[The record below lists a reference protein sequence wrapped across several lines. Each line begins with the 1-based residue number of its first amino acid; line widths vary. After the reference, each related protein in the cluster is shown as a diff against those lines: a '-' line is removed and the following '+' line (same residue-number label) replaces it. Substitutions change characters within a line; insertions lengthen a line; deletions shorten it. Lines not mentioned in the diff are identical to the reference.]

1 MLIAEQA
8 CKLCLTLL
16 VVCIALLQSSF
27 AQPPIPIPTSRIDN
41 ARDGANANETLLT
54 PANVNQYGFH
64 LAFTFPVDYV
74 VMAQP
79 LYVPQVNI
87 GGVNH
92 NVMYVATM
100 ADSVYAIDADTGAQL
115 WWTNFTNP
123 AEGIYTAQVA
133 THTMPCGAGQG
144 YDQEG
149 IVGTP
154 VIDTTSNPMTMYLDA
169 KTVVNGTVQHHL
181 HALDITTGID
191 TQTPVLIAATS
202 VSTSSLYN
210 PERTTVFDGLHQ
222 MNRPGLLLLNGVIY
236 LAFGSN
242 SCNDG
247 NSGWLLSY
255 DEATLSQL
263 NVFNTSPYHGLT
275 SIWQAGTGIAAD
287 EANNIFVETAEACG
301 SCYDVPSGGQTYSN
315 SILKLSSELTLDD
328 YFTPWYVAFLNAS
341 DEDLSSTGVLILPDQ
356 PGPYP
361 HELIASGKQAIV
373 YVLDRDNLGQY
384 AVGSD
389 SQIIQELPLV
399 PRVIGDSTSAS
410 IQFGSAAYW
419 NNTVYFAPDDQPL
432 MALPLSGGLLGTPIT
447 TPEKYV
453 GSHSP
458 SISAN
463 GNTNG
468 IMWVISSP
476 QLYAFDAVSLTK
488 LYSSG
493 QAPGGRD
500 TLPPVGHFVTQT
512 VANGR
517 VYVGTRNSLVAY
529 GLFDLVTFTG
539 GASQTAPVAT
549 PLPLPITFQ
558 IANPYNG
565 QPDVGVT
572 VDFSDGCYKAGAIT
586 CGSFNPPSA
595 VTDSFGNASTIYTV
609 PQHAGTYTLTVSDP
623 TKTSFGTVTTTATA
637 TPGAAVKIIAYS
649 GTKQTGTEGSTLA
662 NPITVQAQDAYK
674 NGISG
679 VTVNFTANN
688 GAVPSPSS
696 VVTGSNGLAS
706 TTLQLPDT
714 VCTVTV
720 TASSAGFK
728 NVNFPEYSVAGAAAK
743 IAISSGNNQTAR
755 RGTQLP
761 VALTRAGD

>member
-1 MLIAEQA
+1 VLHATSA
-8 CKLCLTLL
+8 RRFCLALL
-16 VVCIALLQSSF
+16 VIGIAFLSSSF
-27 AQPPIPIPTSRIDN
+27 AQSPIPTSRVDN
-41 ARDGANANETLLT
+41 SRDGANTHETLLT
-54 PANVNQYGFH
+54 PANVNESGFH

-92 NVMYVATM
+92 NVIYVATM

-115 WWTNFTNP
+115 WWANFTNP
-123 AEGIYTAQVA
+123 AEGIYTAQVG
-133 THTMPCGAGQG
+133 THTMPCGSGQG

-154 VIDTTSNPMTMYLDA
+154 VIDTTNNTMYLDA

-202 VSTSSLYN
+202 ITTSPLYN
-210 PERTTVFDGLHQ
+210 PEKTTVFNGLHQ

-247 NSGWLLSY
+247 NTGWLFSY

-275 SIWQAGTGIAAD
+275 SIWQAGTGIAVD
-287 EANNIFVETAEACG
+287 EADNIFVETAEACV

-328 YFTPWYVAFLNAS
+328 YFTPWYVAFLNAN

-373 YVLDRDNLGQY
+373 YVLNRDNLGQY
-384 AVGSD
+384 SVGSN

-399 PRVIGDSTSAS
+399 PGTIGDSTTAS

-432 MALPLSGGLLGTPIT
+432 MALPLSGGLLGTPVT
-447 TPEKYV
+447 TPVKYS

-458 SISAN
+458 SVSAN

-493 QAPGGRD
+493 QAPLGRD
-500 TLPPVGHFVTQT
+500 TLPPVGHFITQT

-529 GLFDLVTFTG
+529 GLFDVVTFTG
-539 GASQTAPVAT
+539 GTAQTAPVAT
-549 PLPLPITFQ
+549 PLPLPITFR

-572 VDFSDGCYKAGAIT
+572 VNFSDGCYKAGAIT

-623 TKTSFGTVTTTATA
+623 TKTSFGTVTTSATA
-637 TPGAAVKIIAYS
+637 TPGAAIKIISYS

-662 NPITVQAQDAYK
+662 KPIIVQAQDAYK

-679 VTVNFTANN
+679 ITVNFSANN
-688 GAVPSPSS
+688 GALPNPSS

-720 TASSAGFK
+720 TASSTGFK
-728 NVNFPEYSVAGAAAK
+728 NVNFTEYSVAGTATN
-743 IAISSGNNQTAR
+743 IAIPSGNNQTAR
-755 RGTQLP
+755 KGTQLP
-761 VALTRAGD
+761 VALTRAGG